1 MVQKIY
7 MIDNKIKQMIRE
19 NINEFIQWRKTI
31 HSKPELAFEE
41 YETSNF
47 IKTKLLS
54 FGIEVESNFAK
65 TGIVGKLISK
75 NAEKNLGFRAELDAL
90 PIQEENEFDYKSI
103 YPNKMHACGHD
114 GHMTGL
120 LASAK
125 ILSILKKEYDL
136 PNNIFFIFQPA
147 EENEG
152 GAKKM
157 IEEGFLEK
165 IKLDSIY
172 SLHNWP
178 ELPEG
183 IFGLKSGPI
192 MASFDNF
199 MIEINARGSHAAMP
213 HQGVDVVFLTSLL
226 IQNVYSILSRTNPIK
241 NKLISFTSIHTGT
254 TYNVLPDKV
263 EIKGTLRTFDSNT
276 KNEVI
281 KILKNVLENLKNIY
295 NFNYNFLL
303 KEGYPATINEKKEI
317 DFLKDLIISKF
328 GKNKLLEISEPSMG
342 SEDFSYFLQ
351 NIKGAY
357 IWIGSSKKNS
367 LLGLHNPKFDFNDS
381 ILEDIILF
389 WTNLA
394 IFGSKI

>member
-1 MVQKIY
+1 

>member
-295 NFNYNFLL
+295 NFHYNFLL